1 MYLTKPTRFFLLFVF
16 SVNLVGQTLEKKEP
30 KTFLFGLIKFD
41 TSSPY
46 EEGYW
51 VDRWFR
57 AREFSTPVTFMPIEI
72 RYGGGFN
79 GKFSGSVA
87 NPSMD
92 DMDNWIW
99 YDEDVEPFDQGV
111 ENIWGTA
118 LDIDLGMINI
128 PHFVMKTSW
137 MNVLTGLN
145 YRSSSIL
152 IPKEIPSDW
161 SVGTQLDGETR
172 KFSPSV
178 TEYLITNNLQWQP
191 FNWWYL
197 NFRYGYGWASS
208 IFYMDPNTE
217 QISSTPNGTGTSM
230 ASALGMRFIIDPGK
244 ANRFSIGVDL
254 RHSYTKINNIND
266 PVDVTPINRFDLAN
280 YGIYFTLS
288 AFYGGKNTVG
298 DVAKGTYFRKD
309 YISARKKFIEFLT
322 QYPSHANRY
331 RAEMYVKECDRKI
344 PYQIMDE
351 GLFFD
356 DQGETERA
364 LRKYLTAKSKVVTND
379 TLIIDALDFRIDEIA
394 RKWMDQAE
402 MILGEK
408 QYVEAYQMV
417 KKVAQFSD
425 IGTMELKRFQ
435 SYVVLGEGKKL
446 QSVLILGKAM
456 DRYAEALEMNEA
468 LKFEIKALQYQA
480 GIQLADLAGKADEFE
495 EIQLAIQSL
504 ERAREF
510 SGGIGN
516 RNEQLLKDLKAKLSR
531 LDEHKARIGIDSR
544 MEDGRDIQALARSP
558 RLEIGMTVPQIQELL
573 GEPHEKVLREKGIDS
588 SEQLWIYYIK
598 DGTLQLSF
606 QDYLLFKIEEI

>member
-1 MYLTKPTRFFLLFVF
+1 
-16 SVNLVGQTLEKKEP
+16 
-30 KTFLFGLIKFD
+30 
-41 TSSPY
+41 
-46 EEGYW
+46 
-51 VDRWFR
+51 
-57 AREFSTPVTFMPIEI
+57 
-72 RYGGGFN
+72 
-79 GKFSGSVA
+79 
-87 NPSMD
+87 
-92 DMDNWIW
+92 
-99 YDEDVEPFDQGV
+99 
-111 ENIWGTA
+111 
-118 LDIDLGMINI
+118 
-128 PHFVMKTSW
+128 
-137 MNVLTGLN
+137 
-145 YRSSSIL
+145 
-152 IPKEIPSDW
+152 
-161 SVGTQLDGETR
+161 
-172 KFSPSV
+172 
-178 TEYLITNNLQWQP
+178 
-191 FNWWYL
+191 
-197 NFRYGYGWASS
+197 
-208 IFYMDPNTE
+208 
-217 QISSTPNGTGTSM
+217 
-230 ASALGMRFIIDPGK
+230 
-244 ANRFSIGVDL
+244 
-254 RHSYTKINNIND
+254 
-266 PVDVTPINRFDLAN
+266 
-280 YGIYFTLS
+280 
-288 AFYGGKNTVG
+288 
-298 DVAKGTYFRKD
+298 
-309 YISARKKFIEFLT
+309 
-322 QYPSHANRY
+322 
-331 RAEMYVKECDRKI
+331 MYVKECDRKI

-446 QSVLILGKAM
+446 QSILIIGKAM

-468 LKFEIKALQYQA
+468 LEFEVKALQYQA
-480 GIQLADLAGKADEFE
+480 GIQLANLADKADEFE

-510 SGGIGN
+510 AAGIGN

-531 LDEHKARIGIDSR
+531 LDEHKARIGINSR